1 MMKSLLVAALLVLA
15 PLTAR
20 AEDNQCHIAT
30 QGSSPV
36 AQACK
41 KDGRKAAGAEMK
53 TLVKTAKAHGT
64 SFKCTSC
71 HTAMDDL
78 TLKKSA
84 RDDFKKLLAAQ

>member
-1 MMKSLLVAALLVLA
+1 MMKSLLVASLLLLA
-15 PLTAR
+15 PLTVR

-41 KDGRKAAGAEMK
+41 KGGREAAESEMKKLVKAAK
-53 TLVKTAKAHGT
+53 VHGT